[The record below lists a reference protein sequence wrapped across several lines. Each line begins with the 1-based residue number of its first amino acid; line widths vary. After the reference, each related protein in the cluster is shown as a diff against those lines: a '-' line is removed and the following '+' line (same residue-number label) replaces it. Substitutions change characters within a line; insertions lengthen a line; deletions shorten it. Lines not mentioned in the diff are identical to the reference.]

1 MGYIRIPI
9 IGKGPTIVNAN
20 NILNVQLSTAGSF
33 IDFVL
38 AFTGDGSRVELRFF
52 SPSGNLNEQTLIQ
65 YNNAVIAAQNIAVVD
80 IAPLPGQEIGSVA
93 YNPA

>member
-9 IGKGPTIVNAN
+9 INKEPIIVNGDS
-20 NILNVQLSTAGSF
+20 ILNVGVDPAGNY
-33 IDFVL
+33 IDLVL

-52 SPSGNLNEQTLIQ
+52 NPSAALNQQTLTQ
-65 YNNAVIAAQNIAVVD
+65 YNNAVIAAQNAAVVD
-80 IAPLPGQEIGSVA
+80 IKPLPGQEIGTVA